1 MFFFAAPETAFAQA
15 YQRIAP
21 QTVNPGVPPV
31 VTAPSVPA
39 VPVQQDNVILSP
51 LRGVVFLS
59 SLAEVRSAGVA
70 VPGIKAGG
78 VDVGRVIRLDTPLFV
93 AKIAPFI
100 GKPLTFSGIFAIS
113 STVRSWY
120 AAAGHPF
127 VDVVVPPQDVASGV
141 IQVVVSEYRLGGISV
156 TGNKWFSSSLTA
168 RQSGLHPGQ
177 ILTLAELQDDLY
189 WLNQNIFRQVDAVFG
204 PGKTAG
210 TTDITLQTQ
219 DELPVRL
226 YAGYDN
232 QGVPELGRDEWD
244 IGANWANAF
253 GLDQLLSYQLTRSV
267 SGRYTGNAVNWEIP
281 LAWRDTLEFFGSYEQ
296 ERPESAVDFTLS
308 GDSAQASFRYIH
320 PFGGPIWFHQQIE
333 VGYDFKT
340 TNNNLDFGGINVSR
354 NAVEIDQ
361 FPVIYIAN
369 VVDTLGQTHFENTL
383 VMSPGNMTAGNKNA
397 AFAQI
402 QPGAAASYVYDQVG
416 LTRVFLLPAGFTS
429 TTRGLLQRSSRNLL
443 DSEQVAAGGFD
454 SVIGY
459 DTDTGL
465 GSNGELFSE
474 DIKGP
479 PFSIAGVFDHN
490 GRFNDESQL
499 GIFYDYADLS
509 QVRAV
514 PGLRDR
520 VDLASAGVDFR
531 AEFKNH
537 MSVHF
542 ALGWQLRNA
551 PGTGKHGAFGDIT
564 VTLGS

>member
-1 MFFFAAPETAFAQA
+1 M
-15 YQRIAP
+15 
-21 QTVNPGVPPV
+21 
-31 VTAPSVPA
+31 
-39 VPVQQDNVILSP
+39 
-51 LRGVVFLS
+51 
-59 SLAEVRSAGVA
+59 
-70 VPGIKAGG
+70 
-78 VDVGRVIRLDTPLFV
+78 
-93 AKIAPFI
+93 
-100 GKPLTFSGIFAIS
+100 
-113 STVRSWY
+113 
-120 AAAGHPF
+120 AAGHPF
-127 VDVVVPPQDVASGV
+127 VGVVVPPQDVNSGV
-141 IQVVVSEYRLGGISV
+141 IQVVVSEYRLGQVHV

-189 WLNQNIFRQVDAVFG
+189 WLNQNLFRQVDAVFG
-204 PGKTAG
+204 PGKAAG

-232 QGVPELGRDEWD
+232 QGVPQLGRDEWD
-244 IGANWANAF
+244 AGANWANAF

-267 SGRYTGNAVNWEIP
+267 SGRYTGNAVNWSIP

-296 ERPESAVDFTLS
+296 ERPESPVDFSLS

-361 FPVIYIAN
+361 FPVTYIAN
-369 VVDTLGQTHFENTL
+369 VVDSLGQTHLENTL
-383 VMSPGNMTAGNKNA
+383 VLSPGNMTAGNTNA
-397 AFAQI
+397 AFRSI
-402 QPGAAASYVYDQVG
+402 EPGAAASYIYDQIG
-416 LTRVFLLPAGFTS
+416 LTRVFLLPAGFSS

-465 GSNGELFSE
+465 GSDGALFSE

-479 PFSIAGVFDHN
+479 PFSIAGLFDHN
-490 GRFNDESQL
+490 GSLNDQSQL

-509 QVRAV
+509 QVRAI
-514 PGLRDR
+514 PGLQNR

-551 PGTGKHGAFGDIT
+551 PGATKHGAFGDIT
-564 VTLGS
+564 VTVGS